1 MHKKPIHAKKLEV
14 LMMLLIGFFSFAGIL
29 IFIQTIK
36 LPYYD
41 PLYIAFVV
49 IIELLII
56 VIVTIFIILF
66 MGIKIWEQHIIP
78 YYVHKV
84 HHEKK

>member
-14 LMMLLIGFFSFAGIL
+14 LMMLLIGFFSLAGIL